1 MLLINDSFS
10 TLLLYRPHHDF
21 FSFTQSQ
28 CTLNIFQL
36 SSSNRF
42 VLCKLLYGIR
52 YSSYC
57 AFFVVDIKNTPKAK
71 GVTLKY
77 TYEKKKEY
85 SAEILAKL
93 SDTKNKMI
101 AYPKLYIKTPTKD
114 LINVKGS
121 ISGKPGSNIRVVITE
136 DKLFRTPISVKGKW
150 AIGNITTPPP
160 PPRHTNLQ
168 CKKFA
173 DTDAY
178 LFKLQNFS
186 LLSYCEKYWYIYSKI
201 NFCCLNLLIYLTSV
215 E

>member
-1 MLLINDSFS
+1 M
-10 TLLLYRPHHDF
+10 
-21 FSFTQSQ
+21 
-28 CTLNIFQL
+28 
-36 SSSNRF
+36 
-42 VLCKLLYGIR
+42 
-52 YSSYC
+52 
-57 AFFVVDIKNTPKAK
+57 
-71 GVTLKY
+71 KY

-160 PPRHTNLQ
+160 HTHTQTYNVRNLQ
-168 CKKFA
+168 ILMP
-173 DTDAY
+173 T
-178 LFKLQNFS
+178 
-186 LLSYCEKYWYIYSKI
+186 YISFRTFHFYHIVK
-201 NFCCLNLLIYLTSV
+201 NTGIYTV
-215 E
+215 R

>member
-150 AIGNITTPPP
+150 AIGNITSPP
-160 PPRHTNLQ
+160 HTHTQTNNVRNLQ
-168 CKKFA
+168 ILMP
-173 DTDAY
+173 T
-178 LFKLQNFS
+178 
-186 LLSYCEKYWYIYSKI
+186 YISFRTFHFYHIVK
-201 NFCCLNLLIYLTSV
+201 NTGIYTV
-215 E
+215 R

>member
-150 AIGNITTPPP
+150 AIENMTPPP
-160 PPRHTNLQ
+160 HTHTYTYNVRNLQ
-168 CKKFA
+168 ILMPTYKSFRTFYFYHIVKN
-173 DTDAY
+173 TG
-178 LFKLQNFS
+178 
-186 LLSYCEKYWYIYSKI
+186 IY
-201 NFCCLNLLIYLTSV
+201 TV
-215 E
+215 R